1 MKKLSLLIAMIL
13 CVTIGG
19 VYATWTYSQGTAATR
34 DAYLDDVTKITDKT
48 VANAKGVISVD
59 KTGLTI
65 TIDDANDDKV
75 AECTIDGELVIKFK
89 PNNGAD
95 DDVFENGVTLQ
106 YKLSVENTWK
116 YNEVLIFN
124 VDTNN
129 VVLGAPTKTGSGQN
143 VEFTWTISADEL
155 NSKIAFYTNDA
166 GTGAD
171 GTLRLPTVTAYEA
184 FKKALHNGSIC
195 ALLTRRSPLHLET
208 VAETSLPPS
217 HLYSQP

>member
-19 VYATWTYSQGTAATR
+19 VYATWSYSQGTSATR

-48 VANAKGVISVD
+48 VLNAKGVISVD

-65 TIDDANDDKV
+65 TIDDSNDDFV
-75 AECTIDGELVIKFK
+75 AECTIAGDLVIKFK
-89 PNNGAD
+89 PNSGAD
-95 DDVFENGVTLQ
+95 PDVFENGVTLQ

-116 YNEVLIFN
+116 YNDVLIFS
-124 VDTNN
+124 VDTNA
-129 VVLGAPTKTGSGQN
+129 VTLGTPTKTGSGQN
-143 VEFTWTISADEL
+143 VEFTWTISAADL
-155 NSKIAFYTNDA
+155 DSRIAFYTNNA

-171 GTLRLPTVTAYEA
+171 GTLSLTSVTAYEA

-195 ALLTRRSPLHLET
+195 VT
-208 VAETSLPPS
+208 VSEVVAA
-217 HLYSQP
+217 

>member
-65 TIDDANDDKV
+65 TIDDANDDHV
-75 AECTIDGELVIKFK
+75 AECTIDGALVVKFK
-89 PNNGAD
+89 PNKGAD
-95 DDVFENGVTLQ
+95 ADVFKNGVTLQ

-116 YNEVLIFN
+116 YNDVLIFN
-124 VDTNN
+124 VDTTA
-129 VVLGAPTKTGSGQN
+129 VTLGTPTKTGSGEN
-143 VEFTWTISADEL
+143 VEFTWTISDEDL
-155 NSKIAFYTNDA
+155 NSRIAFYTNEA
-166 GTGAD
+166 GTSEDGALSL
-171 GTLRLPTVTAYEA
+171 TSVQLYEA

-195 ALLTRRSPLHLET
+195 VT
-208 VAETSLPPS
+208 VSEVVVA
-217 HLYSQP
+217 

>member
-19 VYATWTYSQGTAATR
+19 VYATWTYSQGTAAQR

-65 TIDDANDDKV
+65 TIDDANDDHV
-75 AECTIDGELVIKFK
+75 AECVIDGELVVKFK
-89 PNNGAD
+89 PNKGAD
-95 DDVFENGVTLQ
+95 TTVFENGITLQ

-116 YNEVLIFN
+116 YADVLIFN
-124 VDTNN
+124 VDTTP
-129 VVLGAPTKTGSGQN
+129 VTLGTPTKTGSGET
-143 VEFTWTISADEL
+143 VEFTWTISANDL
-155 NSKIAFYTNDA
+155 NSRIAFYTNGE

-171 GTLRLPTVTAYEA
+171 GALSLTSVESYEA

-195 ALLTRRSPLHLET
+195 VT
-208 VAETSLPPS
+208 VSEVVAA
-217 HLYSQP
+217 